1 MTDHRQVDHRQ
12 VAEEA
17 LANAQSNPVMSAEQH
32 FAIAQVHALLA
43 IEERLG
49 ELVDEHRASSLPRA
63 ASLRVAPESV
73 RSNE

>member
-1 MTDHRQVDHRQ
+1 MTAHRH

-17 LANAQSNPVMSAEQH
+17 LANAQRNPVMSAEQH

-49 ELVDEHRASSLPRA
+49 ELVDEQRATSGPRA
-63 ASLRVAPESV
+63 TKLRVAPEPV
-73 RSNE
+73 PQQ